1 MKTFFHRIDFDGDGA
16 ISGKDFNDMV
26 NKFADREGFN
36 PTEKE
41 TAMQGFRDVSI
52 FLNRIYCLIGPIGP
66 KNCLM
71 LRVICRSMCW
81 LIRGLQL

>member
-1 MKTFFHRIDFDGDGA
+1 MVAPKNALLNLGNIVVSAIWTRKMKTFFHRIDFDGDGA

-52 FLNRIYCLIGPIGP
+52 F
-66 KNCLM
+66 
-71 LRVICRSMCW
+71 
-81 LIRGLQL
+81 